1 MADINALLNAI
12 KGQQQTVGNPAAQ
25 AAAGDK
31 VTSLESAPSPAPPIQ
46 TALAQNA
53 EPNPH
58 LISAIAKI
66 KQAHGMP
73 LEAHESAI
81 LGVPHEEQVSLPY
94 TPNHIKNA
102 IEFGIQQGHNP
113 LDVLTTI
120 HSMLSHH

>member
-1 MADINALLNAI
+1 MPDINALLNAI

-31 VTSLESAPSPAPPIQ
+31 VTSMQNAPAPPVQ
-46 TALAQNA
+46 AALAGNA
-53 EPNPH
+53 EPDPH
-58 LISAIAKI
+58 LLSAIAKI
-66 KQAHGMP
+66 KQAHGVP
-73 LEAHESAI
+73 LEEHESSM
-81 LGVPHEEQVSLPY
+81 LGVPHQAQESIPY

-120 HSMLSHH
+120 HSMLSHK